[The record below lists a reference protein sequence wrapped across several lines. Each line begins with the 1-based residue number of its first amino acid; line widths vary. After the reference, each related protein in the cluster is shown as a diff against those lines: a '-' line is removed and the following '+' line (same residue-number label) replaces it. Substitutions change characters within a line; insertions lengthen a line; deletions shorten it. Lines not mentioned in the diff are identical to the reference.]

1 MVIIAKGKKKSVR
14 VLKSENLHGRE
25 ELFFSSLYTKNR
37 TPTGIKNRIPAWLS
51 EFFFRI
57 PYCALKPGKCIL
69 SEEVDTLFLK
79 QYHKIVDDI
88 KGRKMTES
96 GMRKKAQKCVTCFNV
111 SKISS

>member
-1 MVIIAKGKKKSVR
+1 MGEKSC
-14 VLKSENLHGRE
+14 
-25 ELFFSSLYTKNR
+25 FSHPYIQKTR

-69 SEEVDTLFLK
+69 SEELDALFLK